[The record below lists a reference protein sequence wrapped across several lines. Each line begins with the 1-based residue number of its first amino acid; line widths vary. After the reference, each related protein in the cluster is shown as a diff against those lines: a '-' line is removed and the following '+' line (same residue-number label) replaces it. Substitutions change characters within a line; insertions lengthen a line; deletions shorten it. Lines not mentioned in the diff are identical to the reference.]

1 MSVYYYIL
9 TWSEN
14 KPLYLRDS
22 LRRILN
28 ASIDNDDIN
37 ELTLLV
43 KKEHGDNTVNIQ
55 PVFYDQTHIPTNIQT
70 NNDYPKLLGL
80 KNPKNISALHSEADL
95 KFSQDGLTV
104 IYGNNGSGKSSYSRI
119 FKKLCWSRAP
129 NIELKTNIFRSDR
142 TQQQVE
148 IKIGFEGQDID
159 WIWNQSNES
168 HSLLKS
174 IFVFDSECSEV
185 YINKDNPAEYKPV
198 GIDLLESLIDVF
210 NQIQSK
216 LKLEISQYNAG
227 KPALPDSPVNVPISS
242 WYSQIENVD
251 NNQLD
256 DSIQFNQ
263 SDIDRKNFLGSILDS
278 PNPSRD
284 IQDLRVIKSNLQ
296 SYFQKISGIKNYFST
311 QALVNIRDFKQSF
324 DDTKQA
330 YEIASNELN
339 DLNTFQSFGTSPWRI
354 LWSSAQDFAHSSN
367 MSDGQTFPSNESLDK
382 CVLCQQDLDEK
393 AKRRMLQFE
402 QFVLND
408 ISSQHN
414 ELNRVYDNKKML
426 YSNMSVSAYDNIDE
440 IERYVNNF
448 NEIFQ
453 KFEQEVRFA
462 INSILTYLENGGGL
476 VFPIPVMPVDI
487 EPILEDISKKIYEL
501 AQVQQNRNNFW
512 IEYHNI
518 AAKEFIF
525 NNKAIIIQ
533 YHKEFKYKQWLN
545 YLIKQLNTSIISKKI
560 GDIMTD
566 EAINLQHDEFIAHL
580 NCFNSELS
588 NKVKISKSR
597 TTIGQ
602 AFMKC
607 KFSEVSDD
615 MGTIL
620 SEGEQR
626 IVSLSNFLAECTI
639 DNKLNSIIFDDPVTS
654 LDTDYR
660 ELIAVK
666 LVNLAQSRQIIVLTH
681 DLSFMRLLMDI
692 HKNETSNDCEI
703 IGIDK
708 YDGIT
713 GIVTDE
719 IPYLAKNIQE
729 RINSIQRILREHDSL
744 SITNAH
750 EREVKLDSARKRFRM
765 LLERS
770 VEEVLSN
777 RTYER
782 FSKNINLKRG
792 NLSSYVV
799 TEESDI
805 NLILHLFGKYSI
817 TEHDGGISTIP
828 RLPSKTDME
837 DDIREFSAWKDSFKI
852 KLKAFRDISVR

>member
-1 MSVYYYIL
+1 MSVYHHIL
-9 TWSEN
+9 SWSEN

-28 ASIDNDDIN
+28 ASIDDNDIN
-37 ELTLLV
+37 ELILLV
-43 KKEHGDNTVNIQ
+43 KKEHGDNTVIVQ
-55 PVFYDQTHIPTNIQT
+55 PISYDQKHIPTAIQMH
-70 NNDYPKLLGL
+70 NDYPKLLEL
-80 KNPKNISALHSEADL
+80 KNPANISALHNEANL

-119 FKKLCWSRAP
+119 LKNLCWSRAP
-129 NIELKTNIFRSDR
+129 NIELKTNVFNSSQV
-142 TQQQVE
+142 QQQVE
-148 IKIGFEGQDID
+148 IKIGFKGQDID
-159 WIWNQSNES
+159 WVWKQNSESN
-168 HSLLKS
+168 SLLKS
-174 IFVFDSECSEV
+174 IFVFDNECSEV
-185 YINKDNPAEYKPV
+185 YINKENPAEYKPV

-216 LKLEISQYNAG
+216 FTFEISQYNMV
-227 KPALPDSPVNVPISS
+227 KPTLPVSPVMIPISN
-242 WYSQIENVD
+242 WYNQIESID
-251 NNQLD
+251 GEGLD
-256 DSIQFNQ
+256 KSIQFSQ
-263 SDIDRKNFLGSILDS
+263 GDVERKAFLENILNS

-284 IQDLRVIKSNLQ
+284 IQDLRGIKGRLQ
-296 SYFQKISGIKNYFST
+296 SYFQRISEIKSLFSIQVT
-311 QALVNIRDFKQSF
+311 VDIKAFKESF
-324 DDTKQA
+324 DNTKQA
-330 YEIASNELN
+330 YEIASSELN
-339 DLNTFQSFGTSPWRI
+339 DLNAFQSFGTSPWRM
-354 LWSSAQDFAHSSN
+354 LWSSAQDFAHSSS
-367 MSDGQTFPSNESLDK
+367 MSDGQNFPSNESLEK

-393 AKRRMLQFE
+393 AKRRMLQFN

-414 ELNRVYDNKKML
+414 DLNRVYDSKKVF
-426 YSNMSVSAYDNIDE
+426 YSNISVSAYEDIDE

-453 KFEQEVRFA
+453 KFEQEVRFDTNA
-462 INSILTYLENGGGL
+462 ILIYLENGGEL
-476 VFPIPVMPVDI
+476 VFHIPVMPVDI
-487 EPILEDISKKIYEL
+487 EPILEHISKKINEL
-501 AQVQQNRNNFW
+501 SQLQQNRNSFT

-525 NNKAIIIQ
+525 NHKAIIIQ
-533 YHKEFKYKQWLN
+533 YHREFKYKQWLTF
-545 YLIKQLNTSIISKKI
+545 LIKQLNTSVISKKI

-580 NCFNSELS
+580 NGFNSELVD
-588 NKVKISKSR
+588 KVKISKSR

-607 KFSEVSDD
+607 KFSEVSDE

-666 LVNLAQSRQIIVLTH
+666 LVNLAQTRQIIVLTH

-692 HKNETSNDCEI
+692 HKNETSNDCQI

-708 YDGIT
+708 HDGIT

-719 IPYLAKNIQE
+719 IPYLAKNVQE
-729 RINSIQRILREHDSL
+729 RIDSIQRILRDHDSL

-750 EREVKLDSARKRFRM
+750 DREVKLDSARKRFRM

-792 NLSSYVV
+792 YLSSYVV

-805 NLILHLFGKYSI
+805 NLILNLFGKYSI

-837 DDIREFSAWKDSFKI
+837 DDIREFRAWKDNFKI
-852 KLKAFRDISVR
+852 KLKAFRDASVR